1 MVDLSQRFTD
11 WREQVKRTTPTKS
24 FRTENWNV
32 WKKLNTGFIKFE
44 HIIGKKI
51 VSIFFPKFYV
61 IVPTD
66 QDNERCE
73 KGF

>member
-11 WREQVKRTTPTKS
+11 WREQVKRTPKQIIPNWKLECLEKIEHRVHKIWNTLLAKNS
-24 FRTENWNV
+24 FQFFSP
-32 WKKLNTGFIKFE
+32 KL
-44 HIIGKKI
+44 
-51 VSIFFPKFYV
+51 YV